1 MKIVARLSLYADTIV
16 NGQFFR
22 LTAFAAKTLHL
33 GRFGEWERQLFIPLD
48 LLNRITLYICSRQNE
63 TTGAFIPDNEPAYD
77 YKMVG
82 IDCSKLKQEQ

>member
-1 MKIVARLSLYADTIV
+1 M